1 MRELFDAYSLRA
13 RMGPFALVLAPL
25 LLALWIWQPQ
35 LFGLIGGVSSVVLT
49 LAVSMVCGHMVREAG
64 KRREPALWLMWDGP
78 PATRFLR
85 HRDRTIDDATKARW
99 HALGGQLLGDVPLPN
114 KRQETANPEKADQ
127 TYTAVVKA
135 LRSRTRD
142 AKLFPLVFRE
152 NVLYGFL
159 RNMLGL
165 KPVGVAAS
173 LIAVVAVAVRARA
186 EVETANQVSDAVIIG
201 AVASVS
207 LLLIWSVWIRPNAV
221 KVAAEAYAERLLET
235 LSSVSASSS
244 GGPPHSA

>member
-1 MRELFDAYSLRA
+1 MRDLFDAYSLRA

-35 LFGLIGGVSSVVLT
+35 LFDLITGVSSVVLT
-49 LAVSMVCGHMVREAG
+49 VAVSMVCGHMVREMG
-64 KRREPALWLMWDGP
+64 KRREPALWSMWDGP

-85 HRDRTIDDATKARW
+85 HRDRKIDDATKARW
-99 HALGGQLLGDVPLPN
+99 HALGGKLLGDVTLPN
-114 KRQETANPEKADQ
+114 KRQESANPEKADQ
-127 TYTAVVKA
+127 TYTAIVKA

-142 AKLFPLVFRE
+142 VRQFPLVFRE

-165 KPVGVAAS
+165 KPVGVVTS
-173 LIAVVAVAVRARA
+173 LIALAAVSARA
-186 EVETANQVSDAVIIG
+186 GAELTTAGQVSDATIVG
-201 AVASVS
+201 AFASVS
-207 LLLIWSVWIRPNAV
+207 LALVWTAWIRPNAV

-235 LSSVSASSS
+235 LDSLSKSSS
-244 GGPPHSA
+244 GGPSQPA

>member
-1 MRELFDAYSLRA
+1 MRELFDAYSIRA
-13 RMGPFALVLAPL
+13 RIGPFALVLAPL
-25 LLALWIWQPQ
+25 LLALWTWQPQ

-49 LAVSMVCGHMVREAG
+49 LAVSMVCGQMVREAG
-64 KRREPALWLMWDGP
+64 KRREPALWSMWDGA

-99 HALGGQLLGDVPLPN
+99 HILGGTLLGDVTLPN

-142 AKLFPLVFRE
+142 AKQFPLVFRE

-159 RNMLGL
+159 RNMWGL
-165 KPVGVAAS
+165 KPIGITTSVIAVIAVAA
-173 LIAVVAVAVRARA
+173 RASADWSMAR
-186 EVETANQVSDAVIIG
+186 QVSDSAIMG
-201 AVASVS
+201 AFASVS
-207 LLLIWSVWIRPNAV
+207 LLLMWSVWIRPNAV

-235 LSSVSASSS
+235 LTAQSTPSWAK
-244 GGPPHSA
+244 PPHGT